1 MAANVNA
8 LENIEMAPPF
18 PLSNLLRYKPPEGSE
33 SCLLTRVLAK
43 PGAGAVPSRDF
54 RFAAAVAEF
63 GLLLRDSPHKGDADY
78 DRAFEQ
84 GRQTLG
90 SDEDGR
96 RSEFLSLIR
105 TAKTAAS
112 LVTRDED

>member
-1 MAANVNA
+1 
-8 LENIEMAPPF
+8 MAPPF